1 MRTVIGLAA
10 VLMLGAGAPDA
21 PASVGERMFDR
32 LKTLT
37 GDWEGTFEWSEG
49 RTGSGPLSVSYSL
62 TGGGSA
68 LIESLIMGGVPTMT
82 TVYHLDG
89 PDLRMTH
96 YCAARNQ
103 PRLKAVR
110 FDETQGIA
118 EFTLVDVTNVGPKN
132 AGHVQAFL
140 IQLLDA
146 DHLKLR
152 FTFAGGPARGVENIV
167 VKRVRRS

>member
-10 VLMLGAGAPDA
+10 VLMLGAAP
-21 PASVGERMFDR
+21 PGGSASAGERMFDR
-32 LKTLT
+32 MKTLT

-49 RTGSGPLSVSYSL
+49 RTGSGTLGVSYSL

-68 LIESLIMGGVPTMT
+68 LIENLIMGGVPTMT

-118 EFTLVDVTNVGPKN
+118 EFALVDVTNVGPKN
-132 AGHVQAFL
+132 AGHVQGFF

-146 DHLKLR
+146 DHLTLR
-152 FTFAGGPARGVENIV
+152 FTFAGGSARGVENIV

>member
-1 MRTVIGLAA
+1 MRWAIGLGAI
-10 VLMLGAGAPDA
+10 LMLGAGPSGAA
-21 PASVGERMFDR
+21 TSAGERMFDR

-37 GDWEGTFEWSEG
+37 GDWEGTFEWSQG
-49 RTGSGPLSVSYSL
+49 RTGSGTLSVSYSL

-68 LIESLIMGGVPTMT
+68 LVENLIMGGVPTMT

-110 FDETQGIA
+110 IDETAGVAQ
-118 EFTLVDVTNVGPKN
+118 FTLVDVTNVGPKN
-132 AGHVQAFL
+132 PGHVQALF

-146 DHLKLR
+146 DHLNIR
-152 FTFAGGPARGVENIV
+152 FTFGGGPARGVENIL

>member
-1 MRTVIGLAA
+1 MRSVIGLAA
-10 VLMLGAGAPDA
+10 VLLLGAGPTGAVDSA
-21 PASVGERMFDR
+21 GERMFDR
-32 LKTLT
+32 LKTLS

-49 RTGSGPLSVSYSL
+49 RTGSGTLRVSYSL

-68 LIESLIMGGVPTMT
+68 LIENLIMGGVPTMT

-103 PRLKAVR
+103 PRLRAVR
-110 FDETQGIA
+110 FDEGAGTA
-118 EFTLVDVTNVGPKN
+118 EFALVDVTNVGPKN
-132 AGHVQAFL
+132 PGHVQAFL
-140 IQLLDA
+140 IQLVDA

-152 FTFAGGPARGVENIV
+152 FTFGGGPARGVENIV

>member
-1 MRTVIGLAA
+1 MESVIGLSA
-10 VLMLGAGAPDA
+10 VLMLGAGSPG
-21 PASVGERMFDR
+21 PATSAGERMFDR
-32 LKTLT
+32 LKTLS

-68 LIESLIMGGVPTMT
+68 LVENLIMGGVPTMT
-82 TVYHLDG
+82 TVYRLDG

-110 FDETQGIA
+110 IDEAAGVA
-118 EFTLVDVTNVGPKN
+118 EFALVDVTNVGPKN
-132 AGHVQAFL
+132 PGHVQAL
-140 IQLLDA
+140 YIHVVDA
-146 DHLKLR
+146 DHLNIR
-152 FTFAGGPARGVENIV
+152 FTFGGGPGRGVENIL